1 MKKIYL
7 TILGIATLLFALTLN
22 FKHALDD
29 YGIVDNKLH
38 VEVLAQSNG
47 SGGGD
52 SSGGGGSSGGG
63 SSGGGSSGGSSSGGS
78 SSGGSSSNPSSNN
91 SKIVWT
97 LTGSSTVKEDSYG
110 AYIEFGGSKKYGSY
124 TVGASAKISVASCSY
139 SFNSNCDWSIS
150 GTIKVTF

>member
-52 SSGGGGSSGGG
+52 SSGGG